1 MSRNAGK
8 RPHEL
13 LLQIMQVG
21 TTLTPTEIDKHVG
34 NGPYASKHI
43 WFLGK
48 LGFKFDIVKQGRTV
62 VSYTML
68 SEPANAAS
76 IRNPVVATKAVKIAK
91 VKAPKAKTVSVART
105 RAVPAS
111 VKAAA
116 SKFMKQREVKN
127 INDVLEAPNAGSI
140 GSFSVDPDWDS
151 MEGIDPANFVR

>member
-21 TTLTPTEIDKHVG
+21 TTLAPTEIDKHVG

-62 VSYTML
+62 VSYTLL

-76 IRNPVVATKAVKIAK
+76 IRNPVVATKVVKTKATPVAKKVAKSAPTKVAITAAKTKTKK
-91 VKAPKAKTVSVART
+91 VKVDAVTKQFGTSGEVS
-105 RAVPAS
+105 S
-111 VKAAA
+111 Y
-116 SKFMKQREVKN
+116 
-127 INDVLEAPNAGSI
+127 G
-140 GSFSVDPDWDS
+140 VDADWDS
-151 MEGIDPANFVR
+151 MEGVDVRSLVA